1 MARPKKARNFDE
13 ELMKVEAQITRH
25 KNTIVELEETRKQ
38 IVREKQQSEL
48 SAVYQ
53 TISDSGMSIDQVIS
67 LIRQQSGEG
76 ESRAS

>member
-25 KNTIVELEETRKQ
+25 KNTILELEETRKQ
-38 IVREKQQSEL
+38 IVREKQQAEL

-67 LIRQQSGEG
+67 LLRQQSDRE

>member
-38 IVREKQQSEL
+38 IVREKQQSGL

>member
-1 MARPKKARNFDE
+1 M
-13 ELMKVEAQITRH
+13 
-25 KNTIVELEETRKQ
+25 ELEETRKQ

-53 TISDSGMSIDQVIS
+53 TISDSGKSIDQVIS
-67 LIRQQSGEG
+67 LIRQQSGED

>member
-25 KNTIVELEETRKQ
+25 KNTIVELEDTRKQ

>member
-76 ESRAS
+76 ESRVS

>member
-1 MARPKKARNFDE
+1 M
-13 ELMKVEAQITRH
+13 
-25 KNTIVELEETRKQ
+25 ELEETRKQ

-67 LIRQQSGEG
+67 LIRQQSGED

>member
-25 KNTIVELEETRKQ
+25 KNTILELEETRKQ
-38 IVREKQQSEL
+38 IVREKQQAEL

-67 LIRQQSGEG
+67 LIRQQSDRE

>member
-25 KNTIVELEETRKQ
+25 KNTIVELGETRKQ

-67 LIRQQSGEG
+67 LIRQQSGED

>member
-53 TISDSGMSIDQVIS
+53 TISDSGMSIDQIIS

>member
-67 LIRQQSGEG
+67 LIRQQSGED

>member
-67 LIRQQSGEG
+67 LVRQQSGEG

>member
-13 ELMKVEAQITRH
+13 ELMKFEAQITRH

>member
-13 ELMKVEAQITRH
+13 ELMKVEAQIPRH
-25 KNTIVELEETRKQ
+25 KNTILELEETRKQ
-38 IVREKQQSEL
+38 IVREKQQAEL

-67 LIRQQSGEG
+67 LIRQQSDRE

>member
-25 KNTIVELEETRKQ
+25 KNTILELEETRKQ
-38 IVREKQQSEL
+38 IVREKQQAEL

-67 LIRQQSGEG
+67 LIRQQSNSE